1 MSESEFTVEAFRD
14 FLVEGRIM
22 GSRCKGCGAISL
34 PPRPICTQCGG
45 QDLEW
50 VELEGKGTVRA
61 YTVIH
66 VPLTRMRDRCPYACG
81 VVEFDEGPRISGLI
95 LGVSEDEE
103 MAVGSRVEVEFVKEG
118 ERTALYFRLV

>member
-22 GSRCKGCGAISL
+22 GSRCRGCGAISL
-34 PPRPICTQCGG
+34 PPRPICPQCGG

-50 VELEGKGTVRA
+50 VELEGKGAVRA

-81 VVEFDEGPRISGLI
+81 VVELDEGLRISGLI

-103 MAVGSRVEVEFVKEG
+103 MAVGSRVEAEFVKDG
-118 ERTALYFRLV
+118 ERTALCFRLV